1 MLEAIYSSKMY
12 RSSRHKDKIKSAIA
26 DPINSELVKQLSSY
40 LDVPEKEDKKEV
52 EVNQDVKD
60 TRPEEAKDRPEH
72 KTSDNLSSPRPA
84 ERVNDKH
91 SEEETEEAKETV
103 EDGETS
109 EEIKETAEDDKSD
122 VEESVQISGQRI
134 QACETISTVK
144 DLSIVKDALNT
155 REDTQGVIRTN
166 VDNSELW
173 IYFDDKK
180 NLNDIMTNVIDY
192 FIAAGYSYLEFN
204 RLARSD
210 NAMVFVIK
218 Q

>member
-12 RSSRHKDKIKSAIA
+12 RSSRHKDKIKSAI
-26 DPINSELVKQLSSY
+26 DNPINSELVKQLSSY

-72 KTSDNLSSPRPA
+72 ETSGNLSSPRPA

-91 SEEETEEAKETV
+91 SEEAEEAKETV

-109 EEIKETAEDDKSD
+109 EETKETVEDDKSD
-122 VEESVQISGQRI
+122 VGESVQISGQRI
-134 QACETISTVK
+134 QACETVDIVK

-166 VDNSELW
+166 VDNKELW

>member
-12 RSSRHKDKIKSAIA
+12 RSSRHKDKIKSAI
-26 DPINSELVKQLSSY
+26 DNPINSELVKQLSSY

-72 KTSDNLSSPRPA
+72 EASNNLSSPRPA

-91 SEEETEEAKETV
+91 SEETEEAKETV

-109 EEIKETAEDDKSD
+109 EETKETVEDDKSD
-122 VEESVQISGQRI
+122 VGESVQISGQRI
-134 QACETISTVK
+134 QACETVDIVK
-144 DLSIVKDALNT
+144 DISIVKDALNT

-166 VDNSELW
+166 VDNNELW

>member
-12 RSSRHKDKIKSAIA
+12 RSSRHKDKIKSAI
-26 DPINSELVKQLSSY
+26 DNPINSELVKQLSSY

-52 EVNQDVKD
+52 EVNQDVKG
-60 TRPEEAKDRPEH
+60 TRPEEAKDKPEH
-72 KTSDNLSSPRPA
+72 ETSGNLSSPRPA

-109 EEIKETAEDDKSD
+109 EETVEDNKSD

-134 QACETISTVK
+134 QACETVDIVK
-144 DLSIVKDALNT
+144 DLSIVKDVLNT

-166 VDNSELW
+166 VDNNELW